1 MWNESSAGLRKLQ
14 RAQWRDLNWHLAIF
28 VLVGCFDV
36 LLDLLPLVLHY
47 GNGREMKVSLY
58 ISPLCSTLSDR
69 GLKSSPAIQDS
80 VRLLCINL
88 YWPACHLQL
97 LLFSPLYFSLLS
109 CQSSCHL
116 FFVFLSGRNCVR
128 AHFSDKSISRC
139 VYEVRLYSVWLTLKS
154 WCWKAHLCLSFN
166 NAYTPCNAN
175 KYDSLFTS
183 YCPWSRSFI
192 DSNIL
197 KFQLSFW

>member
-1 MWNESSAGLRKLQ
+1 MKGFKLTSCNFCTGGMFWYVIRSSSFGASIWKCERNESVSIHFTPLFHFFWQRNKEFTRYTGLGASSMYKSLLACLSSSAT
-14 RAQWRDLNWHLAIF
+14 AF
-28 VLVGCFDV
+28 F
-36 LLDLLPLVLHY
+36 
-47 GNGREMKVSLY
+47 
-58 ISPLCSTLSDR
+58 
-69 GLKSSPAIQDS
+69 
-80 VRLLCINL
+80 
-88 YWPACHLQL
+88 
-97 LLFSPLYFSLLS
+97 PLYFSLLS

-116 FFVFLSGRNCVR
+116 FFVFLTGRNCVR
-128 AHFSDKSISRC
+128 AHVSDKSISRC
-139 VYEVRLYSVWLTLKS
+139 VYEVWLYSVCLTLKS